1 MTSFWS
7 RAARAVSA
15 LACSEADLSFVR
27 RRRSVAA
34 EEEEEEEEANV
45 LAALVEEGR
54 RGERVETLPTAS
66 YGLEEVAMSIVGAVL
81 CGPAGSDFNSNKKP
95 KFSSS

>member
-34 EEEEEEEEANV
+34 EEEEEEEEDEAKV

-54 RGERVETLPTAS
+54 RGERVETLPIAS
-66 YGLEEVAMSIVGAVL
+66 YGLEDVAMSMAACAFFARPV
-81 CGPAGSDFNSNKKP
+81 SDRDSLETP
-95 KFSSS
+95 P